1 MKDINKTNFISSEEE
16 PQTNT
21 LVFFLAN
28 KDFRKTVNLLAY
40 DQFIK
45 ASVMTLDPS
54 ASVHVYKHC
63 FKTSILSKGD
73 RIRLGRILIGMF
85 EPYAQVHKQVF
96 RSCIDKYDKL
106 YDK

>member
-1 MKDINKTNFISSEEE
+1 MKDINKTNFLSSEE

-28 KDFRKTVNLLAY
+28 KDFRNTVNLLAY
-40 DQFIK
+40 EQFIK

-54 ASVHVYKHC
+54 ASVQVCKHF
-63 FKTSILSKGD
+63 FKTPLLTKGN
-73 RIRLGRILIGMF
+73 RIKLGRILSGMF

-96 RSCIDKYDKL
+96 RSCIDKYDK
-106 YDK
+106 